1 MEGRLRK
8 LSRVLSGVAPVAVMT
23 EPYPCPH
30 GKCLYCPGGPDQG
43 TPQSYVGEEPALMRA
58 IRVNYDP
65 YLQTLSRLKQYHEVL
80 GYFPSKVELIVMGGT
95 FPAMPMGYQEW
106 FIAMAL
112 EAMND
117 YPYNK
122 APKTVDLAS
131 AQLRNE
137 TANVRCIAMT
147 IETRPDWSRE
157 KHVDFM
163 LHLGATRVELGVQ
176 SIYDDV
182 LEVVRR
188 GHTVRDVVEATRVA
202 KDSGLKVTYHIMPGL
217 PGSDYDKDLEMIKEI
232 FSNPDYRPDYLKI
245 YPTIVV
251 KGTGLYELWIKGSY
265 TPYTDEEA
273 VELISEMYRHIPE
286 YVRVIRVQ
294 RDVPAKYIEAGP
306 KKGNL
311 RELVEEK
318 CLEKGITIRE
328 IRWREIGRQIYKL
341 NKVPRES
348 CIKMKKTVYEA
359 SGGTEVFLSVEDTC
373 NDALIGFLRLRIPSE
388 KAHRSEVDSSTT
400 IVRELHIYGLMTPI
414 GAKPQSILG
423 IQHKGFGKKLL
434 FEAERLSLEE
444 YDRRKIL
451 VLSGIGAREYYR
463 KLGYSRLKE
472 SPYMVKFLK

>member
-1 MEGRLRK
+1 MEKQLRK

-23 EPYPCPH
+23 KPYPCPH

-58 IRVNYDP
+58 IRVGYDP

-95 FPAMPMGYQEW
+95 FPAMPRSYQEW

-117 YPYNK
+117 YPFNR

-137 TANVRCIAMT
+137 AASVRCIAMT
-147 IETRPDWSRE
+147 IETRPDWTRE
-157 KHVDFM
+157 EHVDFM
-163 LHLGATRVELGVQ
+163 LYLGATRVELGVQ

-182 LEVVRR
+182 LERVRR

-202 KDSGLKVTYHIMPGL
+202 KDSGLKVAYHIMPGL
-217 PGSDYDKDLEMIKEI
+217 PGSSYDKDLEMVKEI

-273 VELISEMYRHIPE
+273 VELISEMYRYIPE

-294 RDVPAKYIEAGP
+294 RDVPVKYIEAGP
-306 KKGNL
+306 RKGNL

-318 CLEKGITIRE
+318 CLEKGIAIRE

-341 NKVPRES
+341 GKVPRES
-348 CIKMKKTVYEA
+348 CIKMKRLVYEA
-359 SGGTEVFLSVEDTC
+359 SGGTEVFLSVEEEC
-373 NDALIGFLRLRIPSE
+373 SDALMGFLRLRIPSE
-388 KAHRSEVDSSTT
+388 RAHRPEVDSSTA
-400 IVRELHIYGLMTPI
+400 IVRELHVYGLMTPI
-414 GAKPQSILG
+414 GAKPQSILEV
-423 IQHKGFGKKLL
+423 QHKGFGKRLL
-434 FEAERLSLEE
+434 LEAERISLEE
-444 YDRRKIL
+444 YGMRKIL

-463 KLGYSRLKE
+463 KLGYSRLE
-472 SPYMVKFLK
+472 GSPYMVKLLK